1 MQTMSAF
8 IALSATSGAAI
19 PVARSLL
26 SDSFDTEYVPN
37 RSIAERRSFGVMRAT
52 EQPHHSLCRSRGQS
66 CEPGVCSSDFLNPP
80 LNQVWPRLHQ
90 CPGGSHQCSGGG
102 LGLDTPSSPKDD
114 LRAAVSGRGGG
125 SNEGALDQHWG
136 GRGILE

>member
-1 MQTMSAF
+1 MQKMSAF

-19 PVARSLL
+19 PVARSLPC
-26 SDSFDTEYVPN
+26 DSPHTEYVPN

-52 EQPHHSLCRSRGQS
+52 EQPHHSLCRPRGQS

-90 CPGGSHQCSGGG
+90 CPGGGSHQCSGGG
-102 LGLDTPSSPKDD
+102 LGLDTRSSPKDD
-114 LRAAVSGRGGG
+114 LRAAVRGRGGG
-125 SNEGALDQHWG
+125 ANEVRRISIAVGD
-136 GRGILE
+136 